1 MTLVLK
7 RSDQNGFERFLA
19 AVQDPTSPQFH
30 QYLTQSGLA
39 ERFGP
44 SLSAYDAVKT
54 WLADEGFTILE
65 DSGNRLTLTA
75 SATRRQIEETFQVQL
90 ENYRLADRTF
100 HANNTDPALPA
111 DIAPQ
116 VQAVIGLSNL
126 AQPIHAHGTIAGAP
140 GSGDP
145 SLPLRRWAAQQYLGE
160 NDTGDF
166 IRGGIL
172 GYFCM
177 ADILNLLNLLA
188 SGGPLPPTP
197 FEIISDEPGVAPSP
211 ALAGAGQKIGLVQF
225 DNFEPSDVR
234 ISST

>member
-1 MTLVLK
+1 MIRLAGSVPQALKQAIKLRQNKNDETRLTLTLVLK

-100 HANNTDPALPA
+100 HANNTDR
-111 DIAPQ
+111 
-116 VQAVIGLSNL
+116 L
-126 AQPIHAHGTIAGAP
+126 A
-140 GSGDP
+140 
-145 SLPLRRWAAQQYLGE
+145 
-160 NDTGDF
+160 
-166 IRGGIL
+166 RGHR
-172 GYFCM
+172 
-177 ADILNLLNLLA
+177 
-188 SGGPLPPTP
+188 S
-197 FEIISDEPGVAPSP
+197 
-211 ALAGAGQKIGLVQF
+211 AGAGRDRAFQSGATDPCPRHNRGRTRQRRSQF
-225 DNFEPSDVR
+225 AA
-234 ISST
+234 